1 MAYKVCFLISACL
14 VAAAAAT
21 TPHPEPTLLDQGYRH
36 MYNREFAEAHQNFQ
50 EWERQKPDDPLGPV
64 SDAAAYLFSEFDR
77 LHILQ
82 SEFFTHDQHF
92 ITDNKLSPDPELKR
106 NFLAALQASRTLAA
120 RAQSSDQN
128 AMFATILTNGLESD
142 YSALIEKRYS
152 VSFQKMKAGR
162 ALAEKLLAADPTCYD
177 AWIAVGVENYM
188 LSVKPAAI
196 RWLLRI
202 GGGQTDRALGI
213 EKLKLTAERGRYLA
227 PFAKMML
234 AVAAIRDNNNGQ
246 ARDLLIGLA
255 AQYPRNPLYRQ
266 EIARLEPLALRSTPR

>member
-213 EKLKLTAERGRYLA
+213 EKLKLTAEKGRYLA

>member
-1 MAYKVCFLISACL
+1 MVHRAYILLPAFL
-14 VAAAAAT
+14 AAAT
-21 TPHPEPTLLDQGYRH
+21 IGRSQPTLLDQGYRH
-36 MYNREFAEAHQNFQ
+36 MYNLDFAEAHRDFQ

-64 SDAAAYLFSEFDR
+64 SDAAAHLFSEFDR

-106 NFLAALQASRTLAA
+106 KFLAALQASRALAA
-120 RAQSSDQN
+120 RAPAGDRN

-142 YSALIEKRYS
+142 YSALIEKRYGA
-152 VSFQKMKAGR
+152 SFQKMKAGR
-162 ALAEKLLAADPTCYD
+162 ALAERLLAADPTCYD

-188 LSVKPAAI
+188 LSVKPAAV

-213 EKLKLTAERGRYLA
+213 EKLKLTAAKGRYLA
-227 PFAKMML
+227 PFAQMML
-234 AVAAIRDNNNGQ
+234 AVAALRDNNSHQ
-246 ARDLLIGLA
+246 AKGLLLA
-255 AQYPRNPLYRQ
+255 LASEYPRNPLYRQ
-266 EIARLEPLALRSTPR
+266 EIARLDPLAFRSTPQ